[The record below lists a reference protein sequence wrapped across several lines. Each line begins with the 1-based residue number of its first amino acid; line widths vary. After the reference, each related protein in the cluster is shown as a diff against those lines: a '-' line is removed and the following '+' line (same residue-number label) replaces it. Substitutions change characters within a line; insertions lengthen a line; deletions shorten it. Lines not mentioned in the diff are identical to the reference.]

1 MQFENLSYRELKNEC
16 KKLQEEYD
24 DLMDES
30 LKKGDSFEDFFNI
43 AKPIKEKLYFCG
55 KYKRLK
61 QDPTVEFGK
70 EWKGSI
76 FTLEKFIN
84 LVNDGMFI
92 DEDGVGYY
100 ATETGKSDI
109 MIFPS
114 DILEGLYRKDF
125 THIIWFN
132 S

>member
-24 DLMDES
+24 TLMDES

-114 DILEGLYRKDF
+114 DILEDLYRKDF

>member
-24 DLMDES
+24 ALMDES

-114 DILEGLYRKDF
+114 DILEDLYRKDF

>member
-24 DLMDES
+24 ALMDES

-43 AKPIKEKLYFCG
+43 AKPIKEKLYFCE

-70 EWKGSI
+70 EWKGST